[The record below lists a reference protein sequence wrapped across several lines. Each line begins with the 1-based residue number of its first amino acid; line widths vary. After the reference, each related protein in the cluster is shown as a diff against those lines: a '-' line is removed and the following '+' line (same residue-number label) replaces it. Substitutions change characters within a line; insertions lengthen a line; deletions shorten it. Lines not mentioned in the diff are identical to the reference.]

1 MVFFYLFIFV
11 CIVLEMFPIS
21 SSGHLQLLTNYF
33 QLVNLVPFSDKA
45 LSLFSDLLH
54 FPIAIVLFLFFLK
67 IVVPAHT
74 IFNVKKDLL
83 VFIIIADSIT
93 CLFYVL
99 LKQVHIPNYFLPFG
113 FVITGL
119 ILLSLYFVP
128 NTFVP
133 NTPDNNLTIRKALLF
148 GLIQGI
154 SLLPGISRFAS
165 TFALG
170 RWLGFTA
177 SNAFVLSFVIQ
188 WPLLLAAS
196 AKALLTFLFSDIGFP
211 LLCGSCIMTCLS
223 IVFAMG
229 VSWFCLQW
237 VYALCIKGQLWW
249 FSLYMLVPL
258 ISWILL
264 NF

>member
-11 CIVLEMFPIS
+11 CIALEMFPIS
-21 SSGHLQLLTNYF
+21 SSGHLQLLTSYF
-33 QLVNLVPFSDKA
+33 QSVNLVPFTDKA

-67 IVVPAHT
+67 IVIPGHT
-74 IFNVKKDLL
+74 IFSIKKDLL

-99 LKQVHIPNYFLPFG
+99 FKQVQIPNYFLPFG

-119 ILLSLYFVP
+119 VLFSLYFVP
-128 NTFVP
+128 NAS
-133 NTPDNNLTIRKALLF
+133 DNNLTIHKALLF
-148 GLIQGI
+148 GLVQGV

-177 SNAFVLSFVIQ
+177 SDAFVLSFVIQ
-188 WPLLLAAS
+188 WPLLIAAS
-196 AKALLTFLFSDIGFP
+196 AKALLTILFSDIWFP
-211 LLCGSCIMTCLS
+211 LLFGSCVTIGLS
-223 IVFAMG
+223 IIFATG

-237 VYALCIKGQLWW
+237 VYSLCIKGQLWW
-249 FSLYMLVPL
+249 FSLYMLIPL

-264 NF
+264 NL

>member
-1 MVFFYLFIFV
+1 MVFFYLFIFL

-21 SSGHLQLLTNYF
+21 SSGHLQLLTSYF
-33 QLVNLVPFSDKA
+33 QSVNIVPFSAKA
-45 LSLFSDLLH
+45 LSIFSDLLH

-67 IVVPAHT
+67 IVTPGNA
-74 IFNVKKDLL
+74 ILNIKKDLL

-99 LKQVHIPNYFLPFG
+99 FKQIQIPDYFLPFG

-119 ILLSLYFVP
+119 ILFSLYFVP
-128 NTFVP
+128 NS
-133 NTPDNNLTIRKALLF
+133 PDNNLTIHKALLF

-165 TFALG
+165 TFTLG

-177 SNAFVLSFVIQ
+177 SNAFLLSFVIQ
-188 WPLLLAAS
+188 WPLLIAAS
-196 AKALLTFLFSDIGFP
+196 TKALLTLLLSDIYFP
-211 LLCGSCIMTCLS
+211 LLCGSCVTIWLS
-223 IVFAMG
+223 IISATV

-237 VYALCIKGQLWW
+237 VYSLCIKGQLWW
-249 FSLYMLVPL
+249 FSLYMLIPL

-264 NF
+264 NL